1 MKYLITGGAGFI
13 GFNLCKR
20 FIQEPTTE
28 EIWSIDNY
36 STGSKNNHVEGVTYI
51 EDDTKNII
59 NYLDIKPDIV
69 FHLGEYSRVENSFQ
83 HLDEVWSSNK
93 LGTWEVLKY
102 VERLHKTK
110 SIKLIYS
117 GSSTRFTIPHEGF
130 VESPYQWAKSSNV
143 ELINNYSKWFGID
156 FAITYFYNAY
166 GPREIS
172 SGLNSTLIAKFKE
185 AMKNNQPLT
194 VVLPGTQKRNFTHVS
209 DIVNGL
215 LFVAKSNTNGNN
227 CYGIGAEEAYTINEV
242 VEMFGGHVEMMPARK
257 GNRMNAELMTEHTKA
272 LGWQPVCKLENY
284 IEELKINGWSDL
296 EG

>member
-1 MKYLITGGAGFI
+1 MRYLVTGGAGFI
-13 GFNLCKR
+13 GSNLCKR
-20 FIQEPTTE
+20 LIQEPTTE

-36 STGSKNNHVEGVTYI
+36 STGSKNNHIAGVTYI
-51 EDDTKNII
+51 EDTTKNIMK
-59 NYLDIKPDIV
+59 YLDIRPDIV

-83 HLDEVWSSNK
+83 HLDEVWNSNK

-102 VERLHKTK
+102 VESLHKTK
-110 SIKLIYS
+110 NIKLIYS
-117 GSSTRFTIPHEGF
+117 GSSTRFTIAHEGF
-130 VESPYQWAKSSNV
+130 VESPYQWSKSSNV
-143 ELINNYSKWFGID
+143 ELINRYSKWFGID
-156 FAITYFYNAY
+156 YAITYFYNAY

-172 SGLNSTLIAKFKE
+172 SGPNATLIAKFKE

-215 LFVAKSNTNGNN
+215 LFVAKSNTNGND

-242 VEMFGGHVEMMPARK
+242 AEMFGGHVEMMPARK

-272 LGWQPVCKLENY
+272 LGWQPVCKLKDY